1 MKREINGLFFFFS
14 GRRDYCEDVASQ
26 FHILGKMGD
35 LSEVAAA
42 GVFLCSR
49 DAQFITGK
57 TPQPA
62 KIDLNKKS
70 LAKQKTIQNFTID
83 AQGFRKTKNENP
95 PT

>member
-1 MKREINGLFFFFS
+1 MVHTASMIPNLSSEKRKITYEFLFFSS
-14 GRRDYCEDVASQ
+14 GRRDRCEDIASQ

-57 TPQPA
+57 SCT
-62 KIDLNKKS
+62 KS
-70 LAKQKTIQNFTID
+70 HFI
-83 AQGFRKTKNENP
+83 
-95 PT
+95 

>member
-1 MKREINGLFFFFS
+1 MGKLTDLFS
-14 GRRDYCEDVASQ
+14 GRRDYCESIASQ

-57 TPQPA
+57 TQFTPCQ
-62 KIDLNKKS
+62 DRF
-70 LAKQKTIQNFTID
+70 KQKVV
-83 AQGFRKTKNENP
+83 TKAKDHSELQC
-95 PT
+95 

>member
-1 MKREINGLFFFFS
+1 MGKLTDLFS
-14 GRRDYCEDVASQ
+14 GRRDYCENIASQ

-57 TPQPA
+57 TQ
-62 KIDLNKKS
+62 LEVKKC
-70 LAKQKTIQNFTID
+70 
-83 AQGFRKTKNENP
+83 
-95 PT
+95 